1 MDYIVQK
8 QDSIIVIE
16 ERKKQVK
23 NSIVEQF
30 ISIRK
35 AKHLTQ
41 EDIARRTGI
50 ARSNIARIESG
61 KYVPTIEVLT
71 KLAIALDM
79 NLEIQFTEK

>member
-16 ERKKQVK
+16 ETKKQVK